1 MNALLEAVIGHF
13 LRHFDILNESLSLVG
28 VEASSVH
35 LHLETKAV
43 NNLDLSGG
51 KGVQLGHALHFDE
64 LHIVAILEFVTLI
77 FVNGDNAGIG
87 LGRCHHDEGLGVL
100 AIGIGDTEIVTIV
113 KEGETLRAVGL
124 REDEPD
130 VLGADEL
137 VDFDHL
143 IDAVEDLSVGN
154 HMVVCM
160 VFKSKG
166 SDNVDLDIWVEFLKF
181 PEAGTS
187 AGCLSNVLF
196 FAVKVG

>member
-1 MNALLEAVIGHF
+1 MKALLKAVIAD
-13 LRHFDILNESLSLVG
+13 LLWNLDILNESLSLVG

-43 NNLDLSGG
+43 NDLDLSGG

-64 LHIVAILEFVTLI
+64 LHIVAILEFVTFI

-87 LGRCHHDEGLGVL
+87 LGRCHYDEGLCVL
-100 AIGIGDTEIVTIV
+100 AISIGDTEIVTIV
-113 KEGETLRAVGL
+113 KEGETLWAVSL

-154 HMVVCM
+154 YMVICV
-160 VFKSKG
+160 VFKSKA

-181 PEAGTS
+181 SEAGSS
-187 AGCLSNVLF
+187 AGGLSNVLF